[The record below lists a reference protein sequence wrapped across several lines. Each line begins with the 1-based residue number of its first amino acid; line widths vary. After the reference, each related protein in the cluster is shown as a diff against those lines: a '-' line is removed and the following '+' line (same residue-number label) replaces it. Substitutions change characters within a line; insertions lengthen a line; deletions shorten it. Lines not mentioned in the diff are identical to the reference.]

1 MKWKL
6 ILTISTFFV
15 ATPILIGQSLP
26 DIPTVPATPAI
37 PGGIPS
43 TVIPT
48 ALPTTSIPAVL
59 TISNPL
65 PASLLG
71 QSGLD
76 TSVLGVDPST
86 RAQELR
92 DQYKQG
98 LLDDHRLP
106 TVPNNTTQAGD
117 LAKRFAEQTF
127 PQEFQASK
135 GRLALPE
142 SAPSAFPTTSP
153 SVPTT
158 IPTVV
163 PTPPTNPSL

>member
-1 MKWKL
+1 MNWKI

-26 DIPTVPATPAI
+26 DIPTVPSTPAI

-43 TVIPT
+43 TSIPT
-48 ALPTTSIPAVL
+48 SLPAAIPSLPA
-59 TISNPL
+59 ISTPL
-65 PASLLG
+65 PASLLS

-76 TSVLGVDPST
+76 TSVLGQDPST
-86 RAQELR
+86 RAQDLR

-98 LLDDHRLP
+98 LMDDSRLP
-106 TVPNNTTQAGD
+106 TLPDNTAQAGD

-135 GRLALPE
+135 GLLALPE
-142 SAPSAFPTTSP
+142 SAPSAFPTATP
-153 SVPTT
+153 A
-158 IPTVV
+158 IPTSAPTAI
-163 PTPPTNPSL
+163 PTPPTIPSL

>member
-37 PGGIPS
+37 PGVLPS
-43 TVIPT
+43 TAVPT
-48 ALPTTSIPAVL
+48 SLPTTIPAL
-59 TISNPL
+59 PAISTPL
-65 PASLLG
+65 PASLLE

-76 TSVLGVDPST
+76 TSVLNEDPST
-86 RAQELR
+86 RAQGLR

-98 LLDDHRLP
+98 LMDDHRLP
-106 TVPNNTTQAGD
+106 SLPDNTAQAAG

-135 GRLALPE
+135 GLLALPE
-142 SAPSAFPTTSP
+142 SAPAAFPTTLP

-163 PTPPTNPSL
+163 PTPPTIPSL

>member
-6 ILTISTFFV
+6 ILTISAFFL

-26 DIPTVPATPAI
+26 DIPAVPTTPSI
-37 PGGIPS
+37 PGGLPS
-43 TVIPT
+43 TTLPTVLPSSIPT
-48 ALPTTSIPAVL
+48 FPA
-59 TISNPL
+59 ISTPL

-76 TSVLGVDPST
+76 TSVLGEDPGT
-86 RAQELR
+86 RARGLR

-98 LLDDHRLP
+98 LLDDQRLP
-106 TVPNNTTQAGD
+106 SLPGNPAQAGD

-135 GRLALPE
+135 GLLALPE
-142 SAPSAFPTTSP
+142 SAPSAFPTTP
-153 SVPTT
+153 PGLPTI
-158 IPTVV
+158 IPTVL
-163 PTPPTNPSL
+163 PTPSIPPSL